1 MWPGNDMWGSWL
13 DWMQTPRTGI
23 NLERSAGRHRAHD
36 VLTIFL
42 VLRARVTSRIEGSG
56 RALPFART
64 MMTTHGPHC
73 APRGDRED
81 NAERRALCQ

>member
-1 MWPGNDMWGSWL
+1 MWGSRL
-13 DWMQTPRTGI
+13 DGVQTPRTGI
-23 NLERSAGRHRAHD
+23 NLERSASGHCAHN

-42 VLRARVTSRIEGSG
+42 VLRVWVASRMQGSG